1 MCLAIPVRITELLP
15 DGMARAEL
23 DGVTMT
29 IGVMMLDHVAIDDY
43 VITHVGFAIAR
54 IDDDVPFSSY
64 PEVDRIFTLIEGAG
78 LDLDFD
84 DRPSLVVHR
93 LFVPHFYPCDVKT
106 FCRLRAGPCRALN
119 LFLRRGAW
127 RARCP
132 ARFRAARPRW

>member
-54 IDDDVPFSSY
+54 IDPA
-64 PEVDRIFTLIEGAG
+64 EAQHTLEMI
-78 LDLDFD
+78 
-84 DRPSLVVHR
+84 R
-93 LFVPHFYPCDVKT
+93 
-106 FCRLRAGPCRALN
+106 N
-119 LFLRRGAW
+119 
-127 RARCP
+127 
-132 ARFRAARPRW
+132 AAQESDEATA